1 MKSSQIQTHYFHFLK
16 KKEILESLPLHVLLS
31 RRKEIIINDLG
42 IIFPQLVKARASA
55 EVQNRARSPGP
66 QSLAGWW
73 CCWRTIFPLWM
84 DLQMSDVQEGV
95 GAYQT
100 VSTSICGTHKSST
113 PSSVTGLPWT
123 TYGYSIFFSES
134 RPVLLGEDLIFSH
147 NLDSCRTR
155 LMCLIWLSKQVN
167 SYFWRQKKKYPK
179 VFLSW
184 ANDRALSKSQ
194 ASGYKVSYY
203 STTDKFIGS
212 IKPPNWWRSA
222 EAMLFYSSADTNSF
236 NLRKHCNKPA
246 VRLNRAPGSKGS
258 NLCLCFLSHQ
268 RHYFDLLSF
277 CWAVV

>member
-1 MKSSQIQTHYFHFLK
+1 MSYIWPYTIWLTIHLPAELRAHTTTKHKVWRFSMKSSQIQTHYFHFLKKK

-73 CCWRTIFPLWM
+73 RCWRTIFPLWM

-123 TYGYSIFFSES
+123 TYGYSSFF
-134 RPVLLGEDLIFSH
+134 R
-147 NLDSCRTR
+147 
-155 LMCLIWLSKQVN
+155 
-167 SYFWRQKKKYPK
+167 
-179 VFLSW
+179 
-184 ANDRALSKSQ
+184 
-194 ASGYKVSYY
+194 
-203 STTDKFIGS
+203 
-212 IKPPNWWRSA
+212 IKACAPGWRS
-222 EAMLFYSSADTNSF
+222 
-236 NLRKHCNKPA
+236 H
-246 VRLNRAPGSKGS
+246 
-258 NLCLCFLSHQ
+258 
-268 RHYFDLLSF
+268 LL
-277 CWAVV
+277 A